1 MYILRCMYQLT
12 QSQEKQLENNG
23 WLGYIQSMCKDKY
36 QCSIKPVING
46 SKDRFM
52 KGPIHTC
59 SRQLL
64 QDVCKK
70 LYKQTMLRTHLTT
83 VEQNFLCVSKTVHT
97 LILSLHPPL
106 KVVTTCVDGLKM
118 HLFRA
123 RWLFKPFPTSPM
135 QAALASLQGPFNL
148 QPLFQKGV
156 EKWFQKSGSSNLVQ
170 EITVQEIWFEKNGSL
185 SLDFFSGS
193 RKVVDQKKRWFYT
206 INPHFFRLKKR
217 GWPEKKKSEF
227 EEPLF

>member
-1 MYILRCMYQLT
+1 MQ
-12 QSQEKQLENNG
+12 QENNG

-156 EKWFQKSGSSNLVQ
+156 EKWFQKSGLRKMVLQ
-170 EITVQEIWFEKNGSL
+170 TWI
-185 SLDFFSGS
+185 FFSGS
-193 RKVVDQKKRWFYT
+193 RKLVDQKKGWVYT
-206 INPHFFRLKKR
+206 INPHFFRS
-217 GWPEKKKSEF
+217 EKSWSANSDF
-227 EEPLF
+227 FLFR